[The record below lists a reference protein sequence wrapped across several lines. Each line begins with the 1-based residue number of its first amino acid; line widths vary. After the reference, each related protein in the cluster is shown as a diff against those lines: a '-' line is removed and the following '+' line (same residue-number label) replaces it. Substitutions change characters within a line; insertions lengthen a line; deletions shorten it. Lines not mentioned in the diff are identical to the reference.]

1 MPERLPDQMKET
13 LKTKKQLQDE
23 ITELRRKIKA
33 VENAAPTSLERRQGF
48 GPGEELYQVLVE
60 HAGEAILVVQDGKI
74 SYVNKK
80 ATEIIGYSK
89 KELIARAIVD
99 FIHPDDRERIRLNE
113 TASHPGETAPQH
125 LACRIIDSRRNTRW
139 VDAKLLGRKWA
150 GQNAILCFLID
161 TTERKA
167 AEEALRI
174 SETKYRQL
182 VEYAPAGIYEVDMK
196 TGRFLSVND
205 VMCEYT
211 GYSKEEFLNFTLWD
225 FLKADSLKK
234 VIERYE
240 KMRRGEAVP
249 ALAEYEIATKDNR
262 KLWILVNTRLEY
274 ENVAPVKATTVA
286 HNITEKK
293 ELEQEILKA
302 QKLESLGVLAGG
314 IGHDFNN
321 LLSGIIGNISLA
333 KLEAERG
340 EDIMDSLDEALRV
353 SSKASALTRQLLIF
367 SKGGAPI
374 KKATSIAEV
383 LQDSAAFTLRGSKVK
398 CEFGIAENLWPVKVD
413 VGQISQVIH
422 NLVINALQAMSQ
434 GGAIKLRAGNV
445 TLAAVDD
452 RALKPGRYVEI
463 TIEDQGHG
471 IAPEHLPKI
480 FDPYFST
487 KSGGSGLGLTMSYTI
502 IKRHEGHIT
511 VESKVGE
518 GTHFRIY
525 LPATEEPPAETRAI
539 ESRAVKGAGRILV
552 MDDEEDV
559 RKTVARMLLKLG
571 YEVACVRDGTEAI
584 ALYRETIGSANAFDA
599 VIMDLT
605 IPGGM
610 GGEQTIKKLL
620 QIDPEAIAVV
630 SSGYSNDPIISS
642 YEKFGFRAAVTK
654 PYRIDQLSWVMRDA
668 LGTGKK
674 KAARRSV

>member
-1 MPERLPDQMKET
+1 LPERLPDQMKET

-274 ENVAPVKATTVA
+274 ENGAPVKATTVA